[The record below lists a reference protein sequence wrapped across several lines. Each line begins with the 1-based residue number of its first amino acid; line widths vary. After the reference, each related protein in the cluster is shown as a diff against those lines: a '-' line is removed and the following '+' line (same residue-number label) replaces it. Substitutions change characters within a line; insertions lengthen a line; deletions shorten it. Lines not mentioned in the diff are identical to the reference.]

1 MKPEVLA
8 WFYKR
13 PKLVLLPDGKLL
25 GLYVNK
31 GGSQQQLRAIPSED
45 TGKTWGD
52 HQALVSLP
60 MDEGRWGGCESLVD
74 SKGELQVFL
83 LNDRVTGVFVDPA
96 GEEDAVRL
104 SSEDRKLDI

>member
-13 PKLVLLPDGKLL
+13 PKLVVLPDGKLL

-45 TGKTWGD
+45 TGKT
-52 HQALVSLP
+52 
-60 MDEGRWGGCESLVD
+60 
-74 SKGELQVFL
+74 
-83 LNDRVTGVFVDPA
+83 
-96 GEEDAVRL
+96 
-104 SSEDRKLDI
+104 

>member
-13 PKLVLLPDGKLL
+13 PKLVVLPDGKLL

-45 TGKTWGD
+45 TGKTWFPFPWTKVDGV
-52 HQALVSLP
+52 AASLWSIAKANC
-60 MDEGRWGGCESLVD
+60 RCSC
-74 SKGELQVFL
+74 
-83 LNDRVTGVFVDPA
+83 
-96 GEEDAVRL
+96 
-104 SSEDRKLDI
+104 